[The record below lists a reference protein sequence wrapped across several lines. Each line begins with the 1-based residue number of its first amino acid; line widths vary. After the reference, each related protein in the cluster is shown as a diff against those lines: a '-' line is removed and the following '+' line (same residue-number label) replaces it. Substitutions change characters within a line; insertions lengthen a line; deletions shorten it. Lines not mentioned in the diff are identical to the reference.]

1 MKFLLKQK
9 HRNFYLLSFIFY
21 LFYSPL
27 GGDDTMGKKFRV
39 NRVAE
44 EIKKVI
50 SLMLIN
56 ELKDPRIASM
66 TSITGVD
73 VTDDYSY
80 ATVYLSVFGS
90 DEEKE
95 NTLLAVKNAA
105 GFIRKEV
112 GKQIQ
117 MRHTP
122 EILFKMDNS
131 IEYGMHIDKLIYE
144 IGKDNK
150 NNHEE

>member
-1 MKFLLKQK
+1 
-9 HRNFYLLSFIFY
+9 
-21 LFYSPL
+21 
-27 GGDDTMGKKFRV
+27 MGKNFRV

-44 EIKKVI
+44 EIKRVI
-50 SLMLIN
+50 SYMLIN
-56 ELKDPRIASM
+56 ELKDPRIAPMS
-66 TSITGVD
+66 SITGVD
-73 VTDDYSY
+73 VTEDFSY
-80 ATVYLSVFGS
+80 ATVYLSVYGT

-95 NTLLAVKNAA
+95 NTLVALKNAA

-112 GKQIQ
+112 GRQVK

-122 EILFKMDNS
+122 EFLFKLDNS
-131 IEYGMHIDKLIYE
+131 IEYGLHIDKIIDE